1 MDEPSPPARKPR
13 KWRRRLGVLAVVLA
27 VLGGLLWSGWYVYNR
42 GFTRKWREL
51 LAAELRRRGFD
62 FSARRLTLNPFE
74 GLIAENVRLYSLDAE
89 HTQLIYVDRVAVDI
103 DLVAFVRHKPFLNSL
118 DLRGAADSLAFGS
131 VRPCDRPMPARP
143 SCCVAGDSVRSG

>member
-1 MDEPSPPARKPR
+1 MAESVPPPRKR
-13 KWRRRLGVLAVVLA
+13 KWRRRLGTLAVVLTL
-27 VLGGLLWSGWYVYNR
+27 LGGLLWSGWYVYNR

-74 GLIAENVRLYSLDAE
+74 GLIAENVRLYSLDAD

-103 DLVAFVRHKPFLNSL
+103 DLVGQEG
-118 DLRGAADSLAFGS
+118 DLRREPAQLELARG
-131 VRPCDRPMPARP
+131 VGTGGHLDRE
-143 SCCVAGDSVRSG
+143 G